1 MTGRALHRKRRHQCL
16 PPAPGQAGGRGSGL
30 HGPAAE
36 DGQSWGSMH
45 SGIEERKTPCR
56 CPGSPQQHDAVRQA
70 PHQQIWVKVLV
81 YIHPPTQGVA
91 EGGQARQSQLLSMD
105 DLGAEVGQALRQ
117 ALGSEAQGEWGGEG
131 RRKGPSVCPP
141 YLLGL
146 SEEPPGTA
154 VVDVHLAQTL
164 ERGSHR
170 DVCGREKVQGHP
182 GPWFPNPVL

>member
-1 MTGRALHRKRRHQCL
+1 
-16 PPAPGQAGGRGSGL
+16 
-30 HGPAAE
+30 
-36 DGQSWGSMH
+36 MH

-117 ALGSEAQGEWGGEG
+117 ALGSEAQGEWGEG
-131 RRKGPSVCPP
+131 GGKEEG
-141 YLLGL
+141 LLCL
-146 SEEPPGTA
+146 STIPAGA
-154 VVDVHLAQTL
+154 V
-164 ERGSHR
+164 
-170 DVCGREKVQGHP
+170 
-182 GPWFPNPVL
+182 